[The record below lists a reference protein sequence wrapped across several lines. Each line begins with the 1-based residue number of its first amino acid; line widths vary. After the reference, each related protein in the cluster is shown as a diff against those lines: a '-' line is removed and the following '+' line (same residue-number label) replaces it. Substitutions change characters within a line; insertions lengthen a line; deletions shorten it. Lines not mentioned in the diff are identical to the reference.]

1 MKIIH
6 SADTGTIEGADT
18 CFIYDVPDDLPTDE
32 TEQWLVEHLEDGIS
46 VLGIL
51 DVYNTVQNG
60 LRL

>member
-1 MKIIH
+1 VKIIH

-18 CFIYDVPDDLPTDE
+18 CFIYDVPNDVSTDDLDE
-32 TEQWLVEHLEDGIS
+32 WLVEHLEDGIS

-51 DVYNTVQNG
+51 DVYNSVQNG